1 MLQSRCTSCDRIA
14 DPQDRWCRACK
25 TPTMV
30 CEVSLTAQQGVS
42 LLFVTAIRYTYNI
55 TTTKGKLMTI
65 TYSIWQGSRLLSI
78 DNVATEIKAI
88 DHLIK
93 TLNDS
98 ELGKKVK
105 FSANIQ
111 SIKVGE

>member
-1 MLQSRCTSCDRIA
+1 
-14 DPQDRWCRACK
+14 
-25 TPTMV
+25 
-30 CEVSLTAQQGVS
+30 
-42 LLFVTAIRYTYNI
+42 
-55 TTTKGKLMTI
+55 MTI

-78 DNVATEIKAI
+78 DNVATEIKAV
-88 DHLIK
+88 DNLIK